1 MRALAALLVV
11 VALCGTARAAAAGD
25 RYGGTLR
32 LITTAGSGSFDPQ
45 LNYTERYW
53 EIFQA
58 MYDGLVTF
66 AKTGG
71 KESLTIV
78 PDLATEV
85 PKPTDGGLTYV
96 FHLRQGI
103 KFSNGQPLTVQAVAH
118 SFRRLF
124 KVNNPNAGT
133 WYDVIVGGR
142 TCEAHP
148 DRCTLP
154 GVVADAATN
163 TVTFHLRHPDSEFLD
178 QLAVP
183 FGGILP
189 ADTPDHDMGT
199 QPIPGTG
206 AYMVKS
212 YDPSGGI
219 VMVRNPYFHQ
229 WSKLAQ
235 PKGYP
240 DEIDYKFGLSPEAQV
255 TAVENDQYD
264 WMFEDVPADRL
275 NEIAT
280 RYTKQV
286 HIHPVNWFYY
296 APMNVNI
303 PPFNNKDA
311 RLAVE
316 YAVNRES
323 MVKLFGGNALAKPD
337 CQILPPEMPGYQAY
351 CPYTRDP
358 GAKWSAPDWKLAHEY
373 MKKSGMIGQHVTV
386 ITEVQAPFR
395 QIGVYLQ
402 DVLNR
407 LGFVANVKP
416 ISSNIEFN
424 YIQNTNNKV
433 QISITDWDQDYP
445 AASDFLDV
453 LFSCHSFRKGSDNSI
468 NISGFCDPAIDDEMA
483 KAETLSLLHP
493 KAANAIWAHVDHQI
507 TRRAVVV
514 SLFSVAKLDFTSA
527 TLKNFTFS
535 GEYMFLPQLAVVK

>member
-1 MRALAALLVV
+1 MRWFATLLVV
-11 VALCGTARAAAAGD
+11 VALCGTARAATGDD

-45 LNYTERYW
+45 INYTERYW

-71 KESLTIV
+71 KQSLTIV

-96 FHLRQGI
+96 FHLRRGI
-103 KFSNGQPLTVQAVAH
+103 KFSNGQELTVQAVVH

-142 TCEAHP
+142 TCNAHP
-148 DRCTLP
+148 DHCTLP
-154 GVVADAATN
+154 GVVADAASN
-163 TVTFHLRHPDSEFLD
+163 TITIHLRHPDSEFLD

-183 FGGILP
+183 FGSILP

-199 QPIPGTG
+199 TPVPGTG

-212 YDPSGGI
+212 FNPSGGI

-229 WSKLAQ
+229 WSRLAQ
-235 PKGYP
+235 PRGYP
-240 DEIDYKFGLSPEAQV
+240 DQIDYSFGLSPEAQV

-280 RYTKQV
+280 KFTSQV

-358 GAKWSAPDWKLAHEY
+358 GAKWSAPDWTLAHEY

-395 QIGVYLQ
+395 QIGIYLQ

-514 SLFSVAKLDFTSA
+514 SLFSVAKLDFTSSS
-527 TLKNFTFS
+527 LKNFTFS